1 MERLQEALT
10 PRDPPASAEP
20 AMLATMIDQAR
31 QARATHVHI
40 DHRTDDSRWRMRVD
54 GSLTP
59 PETLSPALASAI
71 MAWSMAVAP
80 HGRFVLAD
88 GGEVSVAALTIDG
101 GHRIVIEIGDED
113 REDMV
118 LAALG
123 LRGAANVAVLAA
135 LRHGGLVLVTGP
147 EAEATRTTLHAL
159 IARMAGDDRVT
170 LLLGAGNDS
179 DLPPGDGV
187 ARAMARCVDAAMVRS
202 AIRQD
207 PDVLAIDGL
216 ASREAATLAA
226 QAAEGRRLVL
236 ATLAAPDTIGAIR
249 QLRAWRIEPFQLAS
263 TLTLVMAQRRVQTL
277 CPECRAPIQ
286 AEGSV
291 SALLGFDPGTIVFSP
306 GGCESCGGS
315 GHAGE
320 SAVFETIQV
329 DAALRRLI
337 NDGGDEA
344 ILARHAFLRAP
355 TLGAAARRLARDG
368 IIAPA
373 EAVRISRG

>member
-1 MERLQEALT
+1 MERSQEAFT
-10 PRDPPASAEP
+10 PHDHPASAEP
-20 AMLATMIDQAR
+20 AMLTAVIDHAR

-40 DHRTDDSRWRMRVD
+40 DHRIDDSRWRMRVD

-59 PETLSPALASAI
+59 AEPLSPAAASAI
-71 MAWSMAVAP
+71 LAWSMAVAP
-80 HGRFVLAD
+80 HGHFGLAD
-88 GGEVSVAALTIDG
+88 GSEVSVATLAIAG
-101 GHRIVIEIGDED
+101 GHRIVIGIGDEE
-113 REDMV
+113 REDAA

-123 LRGAANVAVLAA
+123 LRGATNMAVVAA
-135 LRHGGLVLVTGP
+135 LRQGGLVLVTGP
-147 EAEATRTTLHAL
+147 EADATRTTLHAL
-159 IARMAGDDRVT
+159 IAHVAGDDRVT
-170 LLLGAGNDS
+170 LMLGAGRVV

-187 ARAMARCVDAAMVRS
+187 VRAIAGSADAATVRS
-202 AIRQD
+202 AMRQD

-216 ASREAATLAA
+216 ASREAAVLAA

-236 ATLAAPDTIGAIR
+236 ATLAAPDTMGAIR

-263 TLTLVMAQRRVQTL
+263 TLTLVMAQRRVRML

-306 GGCESCGGS
+306 SGCESCGGS